1 MSRKLVLLLSL
12 VLWSIMTLP
21 PAKEVSA
28 EMPLSKAVIQSIRN
42 LVRLIPQ
49 NQTGRPARVSEPMN
63 PGDSLATGRESLAE
77 LRFNDG
83 SLARVGE
90 QALFQFLPN
99 TRTFKLSD
107 GTALLLIAPG
117 RGTTQL
123 QTPNARTG
131 IRGSAL
137 FVRYNRKTDTTIV
150 GALTNSNIEVF
161 NQDASQGEVL
171 RAGQLAVIVKDR
183 IERIYDFD
191 IRTFYETSDLVRGLN
206 LTQPGDKANPDSAM
220 AEVQSETSTAVT
232 QQTPIVGQGVI
243 ENPNFIP
250 LGATLSNLPSV
261 DAGNDNP
268 SDTGRPDRNLGQSIG
283 PNPFSGNAGL
293 ENPPLEGG
301 RILID
306 RENPPDRSQPPTD
319 DGLPNTPANP
329 SNSGNPDNSANP
341 SNPGNP
347 DNSGNPS
354 NPGNPGNPDNSGNPG
369 NPDNSGNPN
378 NPDNSGNPG
387 NPDNSGNPGNPDNS
401 GNPGNPNNPDNSG
414 NPGNGGDNGPPSNPG
429 NSGNGPPGP
438 EGNPGN
444 GPPSNPGN
452 SGNGPPGPEGNP
464 GNGPPSNPGNS
475 GNGPPGPEGNPGKP
489 RGL

>member
-12 VLWSIMTLP
+12 ILWSIMTLP
-21 PAKEVSA
+21 LPKEVSA

-90 QALFQFLPN
+90 QAVFQFLPN

-117 RGTTQL
+117 RGRTQL

-161 NQDASQGEVL
+161 NQDASQAEVL

-220 AEVQSETSTAVT
+220 ADVQSETSAAVT
-232 QQTPIVGQGVI
+232 EQTPIVGQGVI
-243 ENPNFIP
+243 ENPNFIQ
-250 LGATLSNLPSV
+250 LDAASSNLPNV
-261 DAGNDNP
+261 GAGNDNQL
-268 SDTGRPDRNLGQSIG
+268 DTGQSDRNFGQSIG
-283 PNPFSGNAGL
+283 PNPFSGNPGL

-301 RILID
+301 QILSD
-306 RENPPDRSQPPTD
+306 PENSPDRSQPPTD
-319 DGLPNTPANP
+319 DGLPNTP
-329 SNSGNPDNSANP
+329 
-341 SNPGNP
+341 
-347 DNSGNPS
+347 GNPS
-354 NPGNPGNPDNSGNPG
+354 NPDNAGNPGNPSNPDNAGNPGNPSNPDNAGNPGNPSNPDNAGNPGNPSNPDNAGNPGNPSNPDNSGNPG
-369 NPDNSGNPN
+369 NPGNGGDNGPPS
-378 NPDNSGNPG
+378 NPG
-387 NPDNSGNPGNPDNS
+387 NSDNGPPGPE
-401 GNPGNPNNPDNSG
+401 G

-444 GPPSNPGN
+444 GGD
-452 SGNGPPGPEGNP
+452 
-464 GNGPPSNPGNS
+464 NGPPSNPGNS
-475 GNGPPGPEGNPGKP
+475 GNGPPGPEGNPGNS